1 MALGNPRLGVCGH
14 VQYRNWMQNPN
25 QYPSVFRLGI
35 VRLNMDRLA
44 IISDS
49 HIPERASELP
59 DPFRE
64 RIRSA
69 DQVIHAG
76 DFTSDDVLTEIESLA
91 DGHLTAVYGNM
102 DPRNLALPAVDTL
115 TTEGVTFVVTHG
127 TGTLEGYEE
136 RVTGIVR
143 EEADENA
150 IGIAGHTHEVLDT
163 TREGIRLL
171 NPGSITGAPP
181 ASRATMMIVDVDDRD
196 VKVTVQE
203 A

>member
-1 MALGNPRLGVCGH
+1 MKPQHIIGFYECAN
-14 VQYRNWMQNPN
+14 YRGWVHHYG
-25 QYPSVFRLGI
+25 QYPSVFCSGVVL
-35 VRLNMDRLA
+35 LDMDRLA
-44 IISDS
+44 VISDS

-69 DQVIHAG
+69 DQVLHAG
-76 DFTSDDVLTEIESLA
+76 DFTSGDVLAEIESLA
-91 DGHLTAVYGNM
+91 DGNLTAVYGNM
-102 DPRNLALPAVDTL
+102 DPRNLNLPAVDTL
-115 TTEGVTFVVTHG
+115 TTEGVTFIVTHG
-127 TGTLEGYEE
+127 TGNPNNYEE
-136 RVTGIVR
+136 RIAGIAR
-143 EEADENA
+143 EEAGENA

-181 ASRATMMIVDVDDRD
+181 ASRATMMIVDVDDGD
-196 VKVTVQE
+196 LDVTVQE

>member
-1 MALGNPRLGVCGH
+1 
-14 VQYRNWMQNPN
+14 
-25 QYPSVFRLGI
+25 
-35 VRLNMDRLA
+35 MDRLA
-44 IISDS
+44 VISDS

-69 DQVIHAG
+69 DQVLHAG
-76 DFTSDDVLTEIESLA
+76 DFTSGDVLAEIESLA
-91 DGHLTAVYGNM
+91 DGNLTAVYGNM
-102 DPRNLALPAVDTL
+102 DPRNLNLPAVDTL
-115 TTEGVTFVVTHG
+115 TTEGVTFIVTHG
-127 TGTLEGYEE
+127 TGNPNNYEE
-136 RVTGIVR
+136 RIAGIAR
-143 EEADENA
+143 EEAGENA

-181 ASRATMMIVDVDDRD
+181 ASRATMMIVDVDGGDLD
-196 VKVTVQE
+196 VTVQE

>member
-1 MALGNPRLGVCGH
+1 MDASITKLVAEPEPVPERFLLRVL
-14 VQYRNWMQNPN
+14 P
-25 QYPSVFRLGI
+25 LD
-35 VRLNMDRLA
+35 MDRLA

-76 DFTSDDVLTEIESLA
+76 DFTSGDVLAEVESLA
-91 DGHLTAVYGNM
+91 DEDLTAVYGNM
-102 DPRNLALPAVDTL
+102 DPWNLDLPAMDTL

-127 TGTLEGYEE
+127 TGAPDDYEE
-136 RVTGIVR
+136 RVAGIVR
-143 EEADENA
+143 EEADEHA

-171 NPGSITGAPP
+171 NPGSVTGAPP
-181 ASRATMMIVDVDDRD
+181 ASRATMMIVDVDDGDLD
-196 VKVTVQE
+196 VTIQE